1 MSESAWESIDG
12 QLWWPWPLDEAGV
25 TALVRELADRS
36 LVGAFAGGS
45 PRAGQTVVG
54 VILARDP
61 AGRVAVLDAAGEAV
75 PGPDYRM
82 AAQGLA
88 LALGAAVELDDFD
101 FEAPAADAA
110 LELENEPELPEP
122 PEDEVD
128 DSSLRTVLVGR
139 FREADLA
146 LFGALN
152 HVDLHVLD
160 GATPDGRSLALIR
173 GEAAP
178 GLYNWPV
185 EAKPMV
191 ALMNLDGF
199 RALEAWLPGSRK
211 DPAISFWHA
220 WEPPAKPFPST
231 SRASASSLRLLGR
244 LVRPGSPDTGRL
256 AASLG
261 LAPAAV
267 ARLQE
272 LFSEQDGPSVL
283 VEAARL
289 LGLPELAGQ
298 LAEGSVE
305 PQAVAN
311 MTCLP
316 QVPLGRAILELMST
330 PASGGSPVAAWHR
343 AVLARPSLLAGSA
356 AVAGAAAAALYR
368 SAIRRPAGTAGLL
381 RAGAVTLTIQAAGDL
396 AFFGYLKY
404 RHRHRR

>member
-1 MSESAWESIDG
+1 MSESAWEPIDG

-36 LVGAFAGGS
+36 LVGAFAGGR

-61 AGRVAVLDAAGEAV
+61 AGRVAVLDEAGEAV

-110 LELENEPELPEP
+110 LELESEPELPDP
-122 PEDEVD
+122 PDDGVD
-128 DSSLRTVLVGR
+128 DLSLRTVLIGR
-139 FREADLA
+139 FREADLV

-152 HVDLHVLD
+152 RVDLYMLED
-160 GATPDGRSLALIR
+160 AAPGGLSLALIR

-178 GLYNWPV
+178 GLFNWPP
-185 EAKPMV
+185 ETKPLV

-199 RALEAWLPGSRK
+199 RALEAWLPGNRK
-211 DPAISFWHA
+211 DPATNFWHA

-244 LVRPGSPDTGRL
+244 LVRPGSPDTGLL
-256 AASLG
+256 ARSLG
-261 LAPAAV
+261 LEPAAV

-272 LFSEQDGPSVL
+272 LFGEQDGPSVL
-283 VEAARL
+283 GEAARL
-289 LGLPELAGQ
+289 LGLPEVAAR
-298 LAEGSVE
+298 LAEGTVE
-305 PQAVAN
+305 PQDVEG

-316 QVPLGRAILELMST
+316 PVPLGRAILELMST
-330 PASGGSPVAAWHR
+330 PGGGASPAAVWHR
-343 AVLARPSLLAGSA
+343 AVLARPGLLAGSA
-356 AVAGAAAAALYR
+356 AVAGAGAAALFR
-368 SAIRRPAGTAGLL
+368 TAVRRPARTAGML
-381 RAGAVTLTIQAAGDL
+381 RAGAVTLAVQPAGDL
-396 AFFGYLKY
+396 AFYGYLKY
-404 RHRHRR
+404 RNRRR